1 MPEFWKVMIQSVLKR
16 SKFFIH
22 NGVVNHNELFRT
34 HLHLAINCSQM
45 DHDNSP
51 LVVDLDGT
59 LTPTDTLHES
69 LIQLVKR
76 TPFSL
81 LWLPLAL
88 LNGKAGFKEKI
99 AAHTETDP
107 TLLPYQQELVNYLRA
122 EKLKGRK
129 IILATAAHV
138 SIAKRVA
145 EHLDLFDQVLATQF
159 GHNLE
164 GAAKLQTIHAEVGEK
179 FAYAGDSKDD
189 LPIWKAAS
197 SAILVG
203 VGSNLAKKVKRTT
216 AVERDFPKEKTHFMV
231 WLRALRVHQWLKNL
245 LIFVPL
251 LTAFSFQDGGKFAT
265 MCIAF
270 LSFSLAASGN
280 YILND
285 LWDLDSDRQHLRK
298 RSRPFASA
306 QLPIH
311 HGVAVSFGSL
321 VLAFIL
327 SAFVSPGFVV
337 MLLLY
342 VVLTSAYS
350 WILKTYVLIDV
361 LMLSLLYTLRIL
373 AGSVA
378 VAIPASSWLLAF
390 SVFIFLSLALVK
402 RCAELV
408 SLKETGKE
416 GPRGRDYRVSD
427 LVVLWP
433 MGVGAALSAVVVFGL
448 FISAP
453 ETQARY
459 ATPQLLWLVT
469 IGLIYWLAR
478 LWVKTSR
485 GEMHDDPV
493 VFAVKDHGSRISL
506 ILMFVV
512 MLIAHTVNWGVPR

>member
-1 MPEFWKVMIQSVLKR
+1 MSRTSV
-16 SKFFIH
+16 F
-22 NGVVNHNELFRT
+22 
-34 HLHLAINCSQM
+34 
-45 DHDNSP
+45 P

-69 LIQLVKR
+69 LIQMAKR
-76 TPFSL
+76 SPLSL
-81 LWLPLAL
+81 LRLPLAL
-88 LNGKAGFKEKI
+88 LKGKAAFKEEI
-99 AAHTETDP
+99 AAHTSIDP
-107 TLLPYQQELVNYLRA
+107 AQLPYRQDVLDYLRA
-122 EKLKGRK
+122 EKALGRQ
-129 IILATAAHV
+129 IILATAAHA
-138 SIAKRVA
+138 SIARKIA
-145 EHLDLFDQVLATQF
+145 EHLDLFDQVLAIES
-159 GHNLE
+159 GHNLK
-164 GAAKLQTIHAEVGEK
+164 GVAKLQSIRAEVGEK
-179 FAYAGDSKDD
+179 FAYAGDSTAD

-203 VGSNLAKKVKRTT
+203 ADADTTAEVKRGTP
-216 AVERDFPKEKTHFMV
+216 VEQEFPKERASFKV
-231 WLRALRVHQWLKNL
+231 WLRALRIHQWLKNL
-245 LIFVPL
+245 LLFVPL
-251 LTAFSFQDGGKFAT
+251 LTAFSFQDAGKFIT

-270 LSFSLAASGN
+270 LAFSFAASGT

-285 LWDLDSDRQHLRK
+285 LWDLDNDRQHPRK
-298 RSRPFASA
+298 RNRPFASA
-306 QLPIH
+306 LLPIH
-311 HGVAVSFGSL
+311 LGLAVSAGAL
-321 VLAFIL
+321 GLAFVL
-327 SAFVSPGFVV
+327 SAFVSPAFVP

-342 VVLTSAYS
+342 VVLTTAYS

-402 RCAELV
+402 RCAEMV
-408 SLKETGKE
+408 SLKEAGKE
-416 GPRGRDYRVSD
+416 IARGRDYRVSD

-433 MGVGAALSAVVVFGL
+433 MGIGAALSAVVVFGL

-459 ATPQLLWLVT
+459 ASPQLLWLVAV
-469 IGLIYWLAR
+469 GLIYWIGR

-493 VFAVKDHGSRISL
+493 VYAITDRGSRIAV

-512 MLIAHTVNWGVPR
+512 MMIAHAVSLGNIA